1 MSDHVVR
8 TTGGRRITDPPIAR
22 FLFND
27 TRLAIVWLVIRV
39 LVGWTW
45 VSAAMTKINDPDW
58 MLTGEALRRFWNN
71 AIQIPAG
78 SAKPPITFDW
88 YRDFIQSMLNAGAYV
103 WFAKLITV
111 AELTVGILLILG
123 LFTGIAAFI
132 GGFLNWNYLMAG
144 SASTNPLLFVGSI
157 FLILA
162 WKTAGY
168 YGLDRFL
175 LPSLGTPWVHDPPV
189 VQQPLP
195 RQERVP
201 SGGDR

>member
-1 MSDHVVR
+1 MWRSDVLNSFITHLKQNLNFLYKPISSWVANFSLSLISDVMFVERCKMSDHVVR

-58 MLTGEALRRFWNN
+58 MLTGEALRRFWND

-78 SAKPPITFDW
+78 TAKPPITFDW
-88 YRDFIQSMLNAGAYV
+88 YRDFIQSMLNAGTYV

-132 GGFLNWNYLMAG
+132 GG
-144 SASTNPLLFVGSI
+144 
-157 FLILA
+157 
-162 WKTAGY
+162 
-168 YGLDRFL
+168 
-175 LPSLGTPWVHDPPV
+175 
-189 VQQPLP
+189 
-195 RQERVP
+195 
-201 SGGDR
+201 